1 MPPVNAPEARPP
13 DRRVGRGRVPA
24 VVGYAISVV
33 ALSGCVLWALDQPA
47 PEFPTSPG
55 SLALLGGCL
64 LVLAASMVLR
74 GFRWSV
80 ILERAGI
87 HCRPGDPYALTLVG
101 YMGNTVLPFRGG
113 EALRVVLLK
122 SSSDSSW
129 ANAIGSIVPERVLDL
144 ATLVVLLGALVLGG
158 VIETPG
164 GIAPA
169 LVAIAGLIAA
179 IGCVVAYRVLRR
191 RGRLQGLADR
201 IRPVASAS
209 RPLLTGTGAWLALLS
224 FAIWAFDGA
233 IFYLVAEALSL
244 SISPLEA
251 LGLAVTAAAF
261 SAIPAGPAYAGTY
274 DAALL
279 FALAALDVAPGD
291 AVSFVILV
299 RFVTF
304 VPVTL
309 AGLVALIARY
319 GGLAQLRRREPVVEA
334 M

>member
-1 MPPVNAPEARPP
+1 MLPVNAPSARPL
-13 DRRVGRGRVPA
+13 DRRVGRGRLPA
-24 VVGYAISVV
+24 VFGYAISVV
-33 ALSGCVLWALDQPA
+33 ALTGCVLWALDQPA
-47 PEFPTSPG
+47 PSLPTSSR
-55 SLALLGGCL
+55 SLALLGCCL
-64 LVLAASMVLR
+64 FVLAASMLLR

-80 ILERAGI
+80 ILAHAGI

-164 GIAPA
+164 GIAPP
-169 LVAIAGLIAA
+169 LVGIAGLVAA
-179 IGCVVAYRVLRR
+179 VGCIVVYRALRR
-191 RGRLQGLADR
+191 RGRLQSLADR
-201 IRPVASAS
+201 IRPLANAS
-209 RPLLTGTGAWLALLS
+209 RPLLTTAGAWLALLS
-224 FAIWAFDGA
+224 LVIWAVDGA
-233 IFYLVAEALSL
+233 IFYLVAESLSL
-244 SISPLEA
+244 SVSPLES

-279 FALAALDVAPGD
+279 FALAALDVPPGD

-304 VPVTL
+304 VPVTI
-309 AGLVALIARY
+309 AGLVALVARY
-319 GGLAQLRRREPVVEA
+319 GGLARLRRRESVVEA
-334 M
+334 V

>member
-1 MPPVNAPEARPP
+1 M
-13 DRRVGRGRVPA
+13 
-24 VVGYAISVV
+24 
-33 ALSGCVLWALDQPA
+33 LWALDQPA
-47 PEFPTSPG
+47 PEFPTSSR
-55 SLALLGGCL
+55 SLLLLGSCL
-64 LVLAASMVLR
+64 LVLAASMLLR
-74 GFRWSV
+74 GFRWGA
-80 ILERAGI
+80 ILARAGI
-87 HCRPGDPYALTLVG
+87 HCRPGDPYALTLIG

-122 SSSDSSW
+122 GSSDSTW

-164 GIAPA
+164 GIAPP
-169 LVAIAGLIAA
+169 LVAIACLAA
-179 IGCVVAYRVLRR
+179 AVGSVVVYRMLRG
-191 RGRLQGLADR
+191 RGRLQGLANR
-201 IRPVASAS
+201 IRPLANAS
-209 RPLLTGTGAWLALLS
+209 RLLLTSTGAWLALLS
-224 FAIWAFDGA
+224 LVIWAFDGA
-233 IFYLVAEALSL
+233 IFYLVAESLSL
-244 SISPLEA
+244 SVSPLEA

-279 FALAALDVAPGD
+279 FALAALDVPPGD

-309 AGLVALIARY
+309 AGLVALISRY
-319 GGLAQLRRREPVVEA
+319 GGLARLRRSEPVRDA
-334 M
+334 RLTA